1 MIQEDFGGVKVDVC
15 DRGCRGIWFD
25 WFELSKL
32 DEKNEGFGQALEK
45 ALQHPRC
52 NEGERD
58 NINCPKCGIPMH
70 FHKYQ
75 SSKEVNVDECYGCG
89 GFFLDSGE
97 FKGIRETFMSREEE
111 EDYFQKLLNGVPE
124 FQEAR
129 ENQGKAALRAEALR
143 RYTRFLRLSYYVN
156 GR

>member
-1 MIQEDFGGVKVDVC
+1 
-15 DRGCRGIWFD
+15 
-25 WFELSKL
+25 
-32 DEKNEGFGQALEK
+32 
-45 ALQHPRC
+45 
-52 NEGERD
+52 
-58 NINCPKCGIPMH
+58 
-70 FHKYQ
+70 
-75 SSKEVNVDECYGCG
+75 
-89 GFFLDSGE
+89 
-97 FKGIRETFMSREEE
+97 MSREEE